1 MGRRGEGKQ
10 AENGEFLSELHPTVA
25 QIRCFQAG
33 QPGRNRRTSDRQV
46 HRMAY
51 GQTRKY
57 ALRKRKK
64 LVELGDTRRLIA
76 TASVNRDLATL
87 RRLLNVARQW
97 KSIETVPVI
106 RLLSGE
112 HGHERVITH

>member
-51 GQTRKY
+51 GANPEVCTAKTEEAGGVGRHEAPNRNGIGKSGSGDSAA
-57 ALRKRKK
+57 ALERRTP
-64 LVELGDTRRLIA
+64 VE
-76 TASVNRDLATL
+76 VNRNCSSDSTAF
-87 RRLLNVARQW
+87 R
-97 KSIETVPVI
+97 
-106 RLLSGE
+106 
-112 HGHERVITH
+112 